1 MNPTTTTEARA
12 VADVAAKPIIR
23 RVGSYAFFAW
33 LAFWATMPIYAL
45 GRWLDLPRDV
55 ISLADTLAMIVM
67 WFALR
72 DMLPHPARALTSQG
86 ATASDREPVEREG
99 VQ

>member
-1 MNPTTTTEARA
+1 MNPTTSTEAGA
-12 VADVAAKPIIR
+12 VADVAAYPNIR

-55 ISLADTLAMIVM
+55 SSMASTVVM
-67 WFALR
+67 LSTFLALR
-72 DMLPHPARALTSQG
+72 DMLKLSPVRQHLEQG
-86 ATASDREPVEREG
+86 ATAS
-99 VQ
+99 